1 MIYRRINKFSFIFC
15 VIIITLL
22 TTFLLSYTSSF
33 FNLSPTHSEIIN
45 NYSALKFLILLV
57 FVAPLLETLF
67 LQTAII
73 EFFLYHLNV
82 KNLIIPIF
90 ISGLIFGLLHYL
102 NTFNFIYMLAAILM
116 GILFASIYIIA
127 KKRSDINPIFIT
139 FACHLTTNLVAFIL
153 KYF

>member
-1 MIYRRINKFSFIFC
+1 MNIKINKFSFIFC

-22 TTFLLSYTSSF
+22 TTFLLSYISSF
-33 FNLSPTHSEIIN
+33 FNVSPSHSEIIN

-67 LQTAII
+67 LQAAII

-90 ISGLIFGLLHYL
+90 ISGLIFGSLHYL
-102 NTFNFIYMLAAILM
+102 NTFNFIYMLAATII
-116 GILFASIYIIA
+116 GILFASIYINA
-127 KKRSDINPIFIT
+127 KRRGDINPLIIT
-139 FACHLTTNLVAFIL
+139 FVCHFTSNFFAFLL
-153 KYF
+153 KYL

>member
-1 MIYRRINKFSFIFC
+1 MNIKINKFFFIFC

-33 FNLSPTHSEIIN
+33 FNVSPSHSEIIN

-67 LQTAII
+67 LQAAII

-90 ISGLIFGLLHYL
+90 ISGLIFGSLHYL
-102 NTFNFIYMLAAILM
+102 NTFNFIYMLAATII
-116 GILFASIYIIA
+116 GICC
-127 KKRSDINPIFIT
+127 
-139 FACHLTTNLVAFIL
+139 CHKL
-153 KYF
+153 

>member
-1 MIYRRINKFSFIFC
+1 MNIKINKFSFIFC

-33 FNLSPTHSEIIN
+33 FNVSPSHSEIIN

-67 LQTAII
+67 LQAAII

-82 KNLIIPIF
+82 KNLIIPVF
-90 ISGLIFGLLHYL
+90 ISGLIFGLLHFL
-102 NTFNFIYMLAAILM
+102 NTFNFIYMLAAIIM
-116 GILFASIYIIA
+116 GILFASIYTIA
-127 KKRSDINPIFIT
+127 KRRGDINPLIIT
-139 FACHLTTNLVAFIL
+139 FVCHFTTNFLAFLL
-153 KYF
+153 KYL

>member
-1 MIYRRINKFSFIFC
+1 MNIKINKFFFIFC

-22 TTFLLSYTSSF
+22 TTFLLSYISSF
-33 FNLSPTHSEIIN
+33 FNVSPSHSEIIN

-67 LQTAII
+67 LQAAII

-90 ISGLIFGLLHYL
+90 ISGLIFGSLHYL
-102 NTFNFIYMLAAILM
+102 NTFNFIYMLAATII
-116 GILFASIYIIA
+116 GILFASIYINA
-127 KKRSDINPIFIT
+127 KRRGDINPLIIT
-139 FACHLTTNLVAFIL
+139 FVCHFTSNFFAFLL
-153 KYF
+153 KYL